1 MSSCSSCSIERLYR
15 LFEAKKK
22 RMAALE
28 AQKKEETKEEP
39 QVIEAPTEN
48 IIEQVI
54 EGEEK
59 EEE

>member
-1 MSSCSSCSIERLYR
+1 MSCRRCDLERMYKA
-15 LFEAKKK
+15 FEEKKK
-22 RMAALE
+22 RETALGT
-28 AQKKEETKEEP
+28 QKKEEIKEEP
-39 QVIEAPTEN
+39 QTIEAPTEN

>member
-1 MSSCSSCSIERLYR
+1 MSSCVSCSIERLYR
-15 LFEAKKK
+15 LFEAKKQ
-22 RMAALE
+22 REAALE
-28 AQKKEETKEEP
+28 AQNKEETKEEP

-54 EGEEK
+54 EGEKK

>member
-1 MSSCSSCSIERLYR
+1 MSCRRCDLERMYKA
-15 LFEAKKK
+15 FEEKKK
-22 RMAALE
+22 REAALE
-28 AQKKEETKEEP
+28 AQKKEETKEES

-54 EGEEK
+54 EGEKK